1 MRTKESA
8 PEGRQENEA
17 HGGLI
22 ELPLTWGG
30 IAVVDRT
37 QTQVSY
43 CVDVWSEAGGQ
54 CELMMTING
63 HTWVEHVEYCAG
75 HTMQLLLGLPTGDE
89 GEEVSS

>member
-1 MRTKESA
+1 MEEKQDA
-8 PEGRQENEA
+8 HGGGHQNEV

-43 CVDVWSEAGGQ
+43 CVDTWSETGGQ

-75 HTMQLLLGLPTGDE
+75 HTMQLLQGLPTDDE